1 MEGNKFIFC
10 PQCGSKNIQT
20 KLSGRKWQCPDCGF
34 DLYNNIASAVGLV
47 IANTNSEVLFEKRA
61 KEPRKGYLVVPGGF
75 TDPDETGEEAAAR
88 ECTEETGV
96 VPKKIKYLCSFPN
109 VYPYKGI
116 TYKTC
121 DMFFTAELPEGFVL
135 HAQKSEVKE
144 FEWIKIESVSD
155 IEKIP
160 LAFESA
166 KKTLTKW
173 LEEK

>member
-1 MEGNKFIFC
+1 
-10 PQCGSKNIQT
+10 
-20 KLSGRKWQCPDCGF
+20 
-34 DLYNNIASAVGLV
+34 
-47 IANTNSEVLFEKRA
+47 
-61 KEPRKGYLVVPGGF
+61 
-75 TDPDETGEEAAAR
+75 
-88 ECTEETGV
+88 
-96 VPKKIKYLCSFPN
+96 
-109 VYPYKGI
+109 
-116 TYKTC
+116 
-121 DMFFTAELPEGFVL
+121 MFFTAELPEDFEL